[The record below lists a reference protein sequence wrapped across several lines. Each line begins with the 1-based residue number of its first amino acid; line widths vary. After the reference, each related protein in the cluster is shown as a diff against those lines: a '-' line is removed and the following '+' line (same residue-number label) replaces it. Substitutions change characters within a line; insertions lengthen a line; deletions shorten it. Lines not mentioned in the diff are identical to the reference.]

1 MSKIFTV
8 DDVQQ
13 VTLIRNML
21 GVEAVWCAILFKGGE
36 NPVTFYADPTDSNV
50 FSQQMYARLKAGDF
64 GEIVD
69 GTGELYI
76 TMPKSQALREQEAL
90 DLRTKLLVE
99 SDFSDLPVTQ
109 ARLSDAQKTAWATYR
124 QALRDITLQQ
134 AYPWDISWPVK
145 P

>member
-8 DDVQQ
+8 NDVQQ

-21 GVEAVWCAILFKGGE
+21 AVDAVWCTILFKGCV
-36 NPVTFYADPTDSNV
+36 NPVKFYASPTEANP
-50 FSQQMYARLKAGDF
+50 FQQEMYTRLKAGEF
-64 GEIVD
+64 GEILD
-69 GTGELYI
+69 GTGEFY
-76 TMPKSQALREQEAL
+76 TKMPKTQEILEQEAL

-134 AYPWDISWPVK
+134 GFPWDISWPVK

>member
-8 DDVQQ
+8 NDVQQ

-21 GVEAVWCAILFKGGE
+21 AVDAVWCTILFKGCV
-36 NPVTFYADPTDSNV
+36 NPVKFYASPTEGNA
-50 FSQQMYARLKAGDF
+50 FSQEMYTRLKAGEF
-64 GEIVD
+64 GEILD
-69 GTGELYI
+69 GTGEFY
-76 TMPKSQALREQEAL
+76 TMMPKTQEILEQEAL

-134 AYPWDISWPVK
+134 GFPWDISWPVK

>member
-1 MSKIFTV
+1 MK
-8 DDVQQ
+8 VQSSPLSTQ
-13 VTLIRNML
+13 PKYLLQGGIHRRT
-21 GVEAVWCAILFKGGE
+21 ESAILEGTKK
-36 NPVTFYADPTDSNV
+36 
-50 FSQQMYARLKAGDF
+50 LI
-64 GEIVD
+64 GEIID

-76 TMPKSQALREQEAL
+76 TMPKSQTIREQEAL

-109 ARLSDAQKTAWATYR
+109 ARLSDAEKTAWATYR

-134 AYPWDISWPVK
+134 AYPWDIIWPVK

>member
-21 GVEAVWCAILFKGGE
+21 AVDAVWCTILFKGCE
-36 NPVTFYADPTDSNV
+36 NPVKFYASPTEENP
-50 FSQQMYARLKAGDF
+50 FQREMYARLKSGDF

-69 GTGELYI
+69 GTGDHYV
-76 TMPKSQALREQEAL
+76 TMPKSQEILEQEAL

-99 SDFSDLPVTQ
+99 SDFADLPVTQ
-109 ARLSDAQKTAWATYR
+109 AKLSDAQKTAWTTYR
-124 QALRDITLQQ
+124 QALRDITDQQ
-134 AYPWDISWPVK
+134 GFPWDVQWPTK